1 MTLFI
6 SSSGQEKSPYTVSR
20 STSLGQAPSMCTIAS
35 VFSSLAMHAR
45 TSPSYLTI
53 SLFLR
58 LSPPPSSLYAP
69 IVRSLVRTQSNREGR
84 TRIGIRIRVHG
95 MASRSASPRY
105 WRATAVSPRIRA
117 GRGRPQATDSHRGE
131 QTGSSRPLY
140 TTLHIARSSGS
151 RPVDVRRSTQSVFD
165 C

>member
-69 IVRSLVRTQSNREGR
+69 IVRSLVRTQTNREGR
-84 TRIGIRIRVHG
+84 TRIGIRIRVHEW
-95 MASRSASPRY
+95 RQDPR
-105 WRATAVSPRIRA
+105 RHVTGAPLLCRREFAPDEAALRQQTA
-117 GRGRPQATDSHRGE
+117 RGE